1 MSLLTKLWAHALG
14 EDSGRGGNAS
24 GFDALEAR
32 ALLDALNFTLYSPEG
47 FASDLINEF
56 VPITNPNNQAAEYEL
71 WARYETGE
79 RDQLVASGTIAALSR
94 GGVTISDS
102 QNPSATVVR
111 KNTPYALE
119 LQSSLPLTA
128 TLSHYD
134 FDSAIGESFTSTT
147 SLEWTFGDVQKNT
160 ANIRDFLLV
169 LNTSDINTTVTLN
182 VFGANGIAHTES
194 RVIEAHRRGGWSVQ
208 DIAALAQGE
217 YGVQIVSDQFV
228 VAFQSRYQ
236 LQTGRGWGAIGT
248 PNGSAA
254 DGVVPSGSYSDNF
267 YNVNGDQGGPR
278 YTADATLGIVN
289 TNTSPTIGVVTLTF
303 QFDDGNNST
312 QTRTVVVRARGHELV
327 SFREFGLPQ
336 NVNFSIVYRA
346 NVPVTVTV
354 GRYQG
359 MDATG
364 NNGSTIAATEWTLG
378 EGYMSRDRGGSAVR
392 ETLHIY
398 NPTGITSL
406 RATIE
411 FLGVDG
417 SVLSIDRF
425 LTQRTINVVDL
436 HEINELRERAAD
448 QWYGIRVTAVQP
460 IVVSFEHWDSGN
472 GGGFG
477 TLLLNGGF
485 TLPFVDALLIETGDP
500 G

>member
-1 MSLLTKLWAHALG
+1 MSLLTKLWARALG
-14 EDSGRGGNAS
+14 EERVGTGSAS
-24 GFDALEAR
+24 GMDALEAR
-32 ALLDALNFTLYSPEG
+32 TLLDALNFAIYSPEG
-47 FASDLINEF
+47 FASDQINEF
-56 VPITNPNNQAAEYEL
+56 VPIVNPNNQAAEYEL

-79 RDQLVASGTIAALSR
+79 RDQLIASGTIAALSR

-102 QNPSATVVR
+102 QNPGATVVR

-119 LQSSLPLTA
+119 LLSSLPLTA

-147 SLEWTFGDVQKNT
+147 SLEWSFGDVQKNT
-160 ANIRDFLLV
+160 AEIRDFILV
-169 LNTSDINTTVTLN
+169 YNPSDIDSTITLTIY
-182 VFGANGIAHTES
+182 GQNGIAHTES
-194 RVIEAHRRGGWSVQ
+194 RLVESRRRGGWSVQ

-217 YGVQIVSDQFV
+217 FGVRITSEQFV

-236 LQTGRGWGAIGT
+236 LETGRGWGAIGT

-254 DGVVPSGSYSDNF
+254 DGVVTSGSFADNF
-267 YNVNGDQGGPR
+267 YNINGDQGGPR
-278 YTADATLGIVN
+278 FDADATLGILN
-289 TNTSPTIGVVTLTF
+289 TNSSPLLGVVTLTF
-303 QFDDGNNST
+303 QFDDGNQAT
-312 QTRTVVVRARGHELV
+312 TTRTVVVRANGHELV

-336 NVNFSIVYRA
+336 GVNFSVVYRA

-359 MDATG
+359 MDGTG
-364 NNGSTIAATEWTLG
+364 HNGSNIAATEWTLG

-392 ETLHIY
+392 ESLHIY
-398 NPTGITSL
+398 NPTGIESL

-417 SVLSIDRF
+417 SVLSIERF
-425 LTQRTINVVDL
+425 LHLGTIRVVDL
-436 HEINELRERAAD
+436 HEVTELRQRAAD

-477 TLLLNGGF
+477 TMLLAGGF
-485 TLPFVDALLIETGDP
+485 ILPFRDALAIQTGDP

>member
-14 EDSGRGGNAS
+14 EEGAGRAN
-24 GFDALEAR
+24 GFDALEPR
-32 ALLDALNFTLYSPEG
+32 AMLDSTLPFVLYSPEG
-47 FASDLINEF
+47 YASDLINEF

-71 WARYETGE
+71 WARYETGV
-79 RDQLVASGTIAALSR
+79 RDQLIASGTIAALSR
-94 GGVTISDS
+94 GGVTVSDS
-102 QNPSATVVR
+102 QNPGATVVR
-111 KNTPYALE
+111 KDTPFALE
-119 LQSSLPLTA
+119 LRSSVRVTA

-147 SLEWTFGDVQKNT
+147 SLQWTFGDVQKNAT
-160 ANIRDFLLV
+160 DIRDFILV
-169 LNTSDINTTVTLN
+169 FNTTDADSTVTLTIY
-182 VFGANGIAHTES
+182 GQNGIAHTES
-194 RVIEAHRRGGWSVQ
+194 RVVGAHRRGGWSIQ
-208 DIAALAQGE
+208 DIAVLGE
-217 YGVQIVSDQFV
+217 GQYGVQITSDQWT

-236 LQTGRGWGAIGT
+236 LETGRGWGAIGT

-254 DGVVPSGSYSDNF
+254 DGVVTSGSYSDNF
-267 YNVNGDQGGPR
+267 YNINGDQGGTH
-278 YTADATLGIVN
+278 YQADATLGILN
-289 TNTSPTIGVVTLTF
+289 TNASPTIGVVTLTF
-303 QFDDGNNST
+303 QFDDGNHST
-312 QTRTVVVRARGHELV
+312 STRTVVVRARGHELV

-336 NVNFSIVYRA
+336 DVNFSIVYRA
-346 NVPVTVTV
+346 NVAVTVTV

-359 MDATG
+359 MDGTG
-364 NNGSTIAATEWTLG
+364 HNGSNIAATEWTLG

-392 ETLHIY
+392 ESLHIY
-398 NPTGITSL
+398 NPTGIESL

-425 LTQRTINVVDL
+425 LHLGTIGVVDL
-436 HEINELRERAAD
+436 HEVDELRERAAD
-448 QWYGIRVTAVQP
+448 QWYGIRVTATQP

-477 TLLLNGGF
+477 TMLLAGGF
-485 TLPFVDALLIETGDP
+485 ILPFVDALAIQTGDA

>member
-1 MSLLTKLWAHALG
+1 MSLLTRLWAHALG
-14 EDSGRGGNAS
+14 QERVDAGGVS
-24 GFDALEAR
+24 GFDALEPR
-32 ALLDALNFTLYSPEG
+32 ALLDALSFALYSPEG
-47 FASDLINEF
+47 FASDQINEF
-56 VPITNPNNQAAEYEL
+56 VPITNPNGQAAQYEL
-71 WARYETGE
+71 WARYETGQ
-79 RDQLVASGTIAALSR
+79 RDQLIASGTIAAFSR

-102 QNPSATVVR
+102 QNPGATVVR
-111 KNTPYALE
+111 KDTPYALE
-119 LQSSLPLTA
+119 LLSSLPLTA

-134 FDSAIGESFTSTT
+134 FESAIGESFTSTT
-147 SLEWTFGDVQKNT
+147 SLQWTFGDVQKNAT
-160 ANIRDFLLV
+160 DVRDFVLV
-169 LNTSDINTTVTLN
+169 YNPSDVNTAITLTI
-182 VFGANGIAHTES
+182 FGANGIVHTES
-194 RVIEAHRRGGWSVQ
+194 RVVEARRRGGWSIQ
-208 DIAALAQGE
+208 DIAPLAAGE
-217 YGVQIVSDQFV
+217 YGVRITSDQFV

-236 LQTGRGWGAIGT
+236 LKTGRGWGALGT
-248 PNGSAA
+248 PNGSAT

-278 YTADATLGIVN
+278 YTADSTLGILN
-289 TNTSPTIGVVTLTF
+289 TNASPVVSVVTLTF
-303 QFDDGNNST
+303 QFDDGNHST
-312 QTRTVVVRARGHELV
+312 MTRTVVVRARGHELV

-346 NVPVTVTV
+346 NVPVTVTI

-359 MDATG
+359 MDGTG
-364 NNGSTIAATEWTLG
+364 HNGSTIAATEWTLG

-398 NPTGITSL
+398 NPTGIESL

-417 SVLSIDRF
+417 TVLSVDRF

-436 HEINELRERAAD
+436 HEISQLRNRAAD
-448 QWYGIRVTAVQP
+448 QWFGIRVTAVQP

-477 TLLLNGGF
+477 TLLLAGGF
-485 TLPFVDALLIETGDP
+485 TLPFIDALLVETGDP